1 MRLSSRIVSV
11 TSEDPARTQ
20 DGESGARSVASTM
33 VPQASVDNAAKGPA
47 AAQVGGAPLSGAA
60 QLGLSSRQIWI
71 ILGSLMMGTVLSA
84 VDTTI
89 LATALPTIVGDLGGF
104 ESLAWVGT
112 AYILTSTIATPILGK
127 LGDLFGRRRIVLS
140 AIWILLAGSLLGAV
154 AQSTTVL
161 IVARAIQGIGGG
173 GIQALT
179 FAIIGDLVSP
189 RERGR
194 YMGAYTSIF
203 VLSGIAGPI
212 LGGFM
217 IERFAWQWIFLI
229 NIPIGLLAI
238 AAIMATLKI
247 PQKRREAR
255 IDFVGAGL
263 LALTLAALVLGLES
277 GKRGW
282 LRVPVGLW
290 LVGAL
295 CALMVFLRQE
305 KRAAEPI
312 IPLRLFKNR
321 IFATTAA
328 MGFCAGGL
336 SYGTQ
341 TFLPLF
347 FQSAQFRSATVAG
360 LLLVPIMMGVMLGS
374 GFLGREIARTGRYK
388 RYPVITLSLAL
399 IGSLALSQISR
410 SASYLWL
417 VVPMFLTGLGVGTT
431 FTTTSIASQNA
442 IDHRDIGVGTATLT
456 SLRSLGGSIC
466 LALFGTLHATTVVT
480 ELRSRVPIES
490 IPTDTPITSLI
501 KRPEQI
507 RGLPVGIRTGIAD
520 ALTVATGR
528 VYLFSALVALLGLIL
543 ALKLEERPLRS

>member
-1 MRLSSRIVSV
+1 V
-11 TSEDPARTQ
+11 
-20 DGESGARSVASTM
+20 
-33 VPQASVDNAAKGPA
+33 
-47 AAQVGGAPLSGAA
+47 
-60 QLGLSSRQIWI
+60 GLSSRQIWI
-71 ILGSLMMGTVLSA
+71 ILGSLMLGTVLSA
-84 VDTTI
+84 IDTTI

-154 AQSTTVL
+154 AHSTTVL
-161 IVARAIQGIGGG
+161 IAARAIQGIGGG

-203 VLSGIAGPI
+203 VLSGIAGPL

-229 NIPIGLLAI
+229 NIPIGLMAM
-238 AAIMATLKI
+238 AAIMVTLKL
-247 PQKRREAR
+247 PQQRRQAK
-255 IDFVGAGL
+255 IDVAGAGL
-263 LALTLAALVLGLES
+263 LALTLTGVIMALER
-277 GKRGW
+277 GKKGW
-282 LRVPVGLW
+282 LRAPVGLW
-290 LVGAL
+290 LFGSI
-295 CALMVFLRQE
+295 CALMVFLWQE
-305 KRAAEPI
+305 RRAPEPI

-321 IFATTAA
+321 IFATTAF

-347 FQSAQFRSATVAG
+347 FQSAQFRSATIAG

-399 IGSLALSQISR
+399 LGSLALSRISLKG
-410 SASYLWL
+410 SYWWL
-417 VVPMFLTGLGVGTT
+417 VVPMFLSGVGVGTT

-442 IDHRDIGVGTATLT
+442 IDHGDIGVGTATLT

-466 LALFGTLHATTVVT
+466 LALFGTLHATSVVS
-480 ELRSRVPIES
+480 ELRRRVPIAS
-490 IPTDTPITSLI
+490 IPTDTPITSLV
-501 KRPEQI
+501 KRPEEI
-507 RGLPVGIRTGIAD
+507 RRLPVGMRTAIAD
-520 ALTVATGR
+520 SLTVATGR
-528 VYLFSALVALLGLIL
+528 VYLFAAVVALLGLV
-543 ALKLEERPLRS
+543 AAATLEERPLRR